1 MTTKR
6 TTLAADGIRCRT
18 CNASPAERRDHVDPR
33 ALAYEC
39 NRCLMGFGP
48 GAPHS
53 PQEPREPGAAI
64 PPGTPLEGPDSG
76 PDIPATSNT
85 ILRYGR
91 AGKPGR
97 PRVPAAEQRRKA
109 RERART
115 YRARKQGNN
124 PQEEPVHV

>member
-33 ALAYEC
+33 ALAYTC

-53 PQEPREPGAAI
+53 PQDPRKPVPAI
-64 PPGTPLEGPDSG
+64 PTATPLEGPSSG
-76 PDIPATSNT
+76 PAIPATSHT
-85 ILRYGR
+85 IFRRGR
-91 AGKPGR
+91 AFKPGR

-109 RERART
+109 RERDRSW
-115 YRARKQGNN
+115 RARKSQQSHPNT
-124 PQEEPVHV
+124 VA